1 MDETSGKTLKELAAE
16 YLGQKPEELLNFAL
30 YPGGVT
36 LIGKDGRKVRLHWEV
51 LKGWKVDE
59 VIEPRR
65 KTGDGGPMTG
75 DGSPMTEDRAKQTG
89 DGGQT
94 AGDSKRKAG
103 GKR

>member
-1 MDETSGKTLKELAAE
+1 MEETRSKTLKELAAE

-59 VIEPRR
+59 VIEARKKPEERR
-65 KTGDGGPMTG
+65 PMTESWGKEPEGRGPKTGDG
-75 DGSPMTEDRAKQTG
+75 
-89 DGGQT
+89 
-94 AGDSKRKAG
+94 KRKAG
-103 GKR
+103 GKP